1 MQDLDIMDLVRF
13 FGVAGATAAM
23 LGGLVFVHKTLKRTG
38 QGFGAR
44 TTKIVGVV
52 LFIPTLLILALTTAF
67 ESEVLAA
74 LLGTVAGY
82 VLSHGDDGSASKPS
96 AGKGKASRGAQGASA
111 EGNGNASG

>member
-1 MQDLDIMDLVRF
+1 MQELDLLDVVRLL
-13 FGVAGATAAM
+13 GVAGATAAM
-23 LGGLVFVHKTLKRTG
+23 LGGLVFVHRTLKRTG

-82 VLSHGDDGSASKPS
+82 VLSHGDDGNASKPS
-96 AGKGKASRGAQGASA
+96 AGKGKAGRGARDSSV